1 MAMKPKKIIS
11 SRGESGVGAGSGRGS
26 SGGAGGGRL
35 SNTFGNAPKQFA
47 VRPVKKVASRKNAPV
62 KVKSGG
68 DIKPATS
75 EVTRANNKA
84 NVGVNTRSSDSI
96 KREMQSMMD
105 LIQKGNKVKV
115 NTDPTKPKG
124 VFGPL
129 KRKLAAKNT
138 PANRA
143 KAAAA
148 ARALKAANRNR

>member
-11 SRGESGVGAGSGRGS
+11 SRGESGVGAGPGRGS

-68 DIKPATS
+68 DIKPATLKK
-75 EVTRANNKA
+75 TIANNPA
-84 NVGVNTRSSDSI
+84 GVGKYTKSSDSI

-105 LIQKGNKVKV
+105 LIQKGNKVTV
-115 NTDPTKPKG
+115 NTDSAKKG
-124 VFGPL
+124 IFTPL
-129 KRKLAAKNT
+129 KKKLAAANT

-143 KAAAA
+143 KKAAA